1 MSSIRASR
9 PWAGLMHL
17 LRFARWAI
25 PERVYRHLWFQGRFD
40 ATVHGTRIT
49 MVHPGSVLENQLF
62 WRNNFEG
69 ERTAVTAVGDHID
82 RADVFL
88 DIGANTGFYSLYAK
102 ARKPGLEV
110 LAFEPSP
117 VNFALLRRNIEL
129 NGFSIGAF
137 EAAVTNRDGEVTLYD
152 FAEHS
157 YSASLVEGFREGAA
171 ARSVRGF
178 TLDTIAKTQGLL
190 GKKLLIKIDVEG
202 HESAVLAGAALVI
215 AAGPTLLIEILTDE
229 AARAVAGYMPPDRF
243 SYTYANEVS
252 GRMEEVAPAI
262 ISGGPAPSGN
272 YFVSPLNGS

>member
-17 LRFARWAI
+17 LRFARWAV
-25 PERVYRHLWFQGRFD
+25 PERGYRHLWFQGRFD
-40 ATVHGTRIT
+40 ATVKGTRIA
-49 MVHPGSVLENQLF
+49 MVHPGSVLENELF

-69 ERTAVTAVGDHID
+69 ERTAVAAIGEHVD

-117 VNFALLRRNIEL
+117 VNFELLRQNIEL
-129 NGFSIGAF
+129 NRFDISTF
-137 EAAVTNRDGEVTLYD
+137 EAAVTDRDGDVTLYD

-157 YSASLVEGFREGAA
+157 YSASLVEGFREGTV
-171 ARSVRGF
+171 ARSVPGF
-178 TLDTIAKTQGLL
+178 TLDTIAEKYDLL
-190 GKKLLIKIDVEG
+190 GKKLLIKVDVEG
-202 HESAVLAGAALVI
+202 HESAVLAGAAQVI
-215 AAGPTLLIEILTDE
+215 AAGPTLLIEILTGD
-229 AARAVAGYMPPDRF
+229 AAKAVASYMPPDRF
-243 SYTYANEVS
+243 SYDYANEAS
-252 GRMEEVAPAI
+252 RRIEKVAPAI
-262 ISGGPAPSGN
+262 ILGGPAPSGN